1 MRTRK
6 ILRLRVRGIIIRGT
20 ESRDTHLYIHVV
32 YTRPYVRTYGLVR
45 SAAVGMGISRLTTFV
60 NDEFARWR
68 RVEGVSG
75 HLVVDGN
82 SLTHELH
89 NMEWSNGGQYREFK
103 CAVKRFY
110 SKLLSSRITPIVI
123 FDGVDEEEKSS
134 VLVRRKQDW
143 LDTIHARITDN
154 ASRELN
160 CKGRILPPLCSEVYR
175 MALHDLNIQFY
186 VADGEADV
194 VIARVANHF
203 SCPVLSNDS
212 DFFVFRLIG
221 GYIPMLH
228 FYWQSSVITAQVYHR
243 EEFATQLR
251 FQSSSLLCAVPAIVG
266 NDFISPCSSSSIGAM
281 LNSMP
286 NPGNTRNKQLSS
298 ICRYLSQFRSLEH
311 FVSSS
316 GRKTQCRKAEQW
328 YEIPESLS
336 CQKLVESTTLRR
348 RDGSPFPQWLIRFFH
363 LGRLPSAP
371 LDAAINSK
379 ILFRMMPDNYHRE
392 SSVVAGQT
400 LRRQIYS
407 LLGCDEVVEIF
418 RHGLV
423 VSGVKV
429 PGAVLP
435 GGVTLESIECMTDR
449 ERQTLFYTFVGS
461 DEQSMRQLNGK
472 YHDWKFVAA
481 TAWLWVATTAPP
493 EALVRALL
501 LCFVLCSGSSDAEL
515 DSLRRT
521 CRMPVAFRKSQRW
534 LDAMH
539 SFMQWQVIHL
549 TTWALNELLMEPML
563 MFSPAYLYDG
573 QVAMYFASADN
584 IRHLVS
590 SFSSYRTFDRTL
602 HKCLEESVL
611 AAQLPTTPL
620 QPTQCA
626 AKVPTSRVQH
636 SIEVVDIVGNNGT
649 TDIECLGQEKQAS
662 KNQPSSTS
670 NETRAHPDSSGQAC
684 QISSG
689 QQSKASQT
697 QPPSS
702 PRPGQT
708 SVSTQPQP
716 PSSSR
721 PGPTSVLTQTQPPS
735 SPRPGQ
741 TSVSTQTQPP
751 SSSRPG
757 QISVETQT
765 QPPNIST
772 QSKAESNIPR
782 RKSKYTQTQPPRQQS
797 RASQTSSQ
805 MKPKTPTQY
814 LTTGATAGQSTTQ
827 KRKAKRYYS
836 RQNNTKPSIASE
848 SQRQATENK
857 ISAKIPAPSLGD
869 VCSLPPTSSV
879 GGSFQTSTRTATE
892 PQATAHTGTEK
903 SDKKLASADKGSLQ
917 CVQTSGTAESNTS
930 QSPAAE
936 TFHLNRTEP
945 TGAQTQTQTGGKQV
959 ETQTGRKE
967 ENPKDQPGAGHAGQ
981 LSQQSG
987 ASVQGSAPQKKARKK
1002 RRPRRGRGAATPAG
1016 TPASPNNKQPQ
1027 SHSQSPDNV
1036 TPDEAIP
1043 RAAAIPEPPPAQ
1055 AHGVA
1060 PHTTQASQGL
1070 HGEKTERVTQEV

>member
-1 MRTRK
+1 
-6 ILRLRVRGIIIRGT
+6 
-20 ESRDTHLYIHVV
+20 
-32 YTRPYVRTYGLVR
+32 
-45 SAAVGMGISRLTTFV
+45 MGISRLTTFV

-68 RVEGVSG
+68 RVDGVSG

-134 VLVRRKQDW
+134 VLVRRKKDW

-175 MALHDLNIQFY
+175 MALHDLNIQFF

-194 VIARVANHF
+194 VIARVANHL

-371 LDAAINSK
+371 LDAAIHSK

-429 PGAVLP
+429 PGAILP

-481 TAWLWVATTAPP
+481 TARLWVTTTAPP

-611 AAQLPTTPL
+611 AAQLPTAPL

-636 SIEVVDIVGNNGT
+636 SIEVVDIVGNGT

-670 NETRAHPDSSGQAC
+670 NQTRAHPDSSGQAC

-702 PRPGQT
+702 PRSGQT
-708 SVSTQPQP
+708 SVS
-716 PSSSR
+716 
-721 PGPTSVLTQTQPPS
+721 TQTQPPS

-741 TSVSTQTQPP
+741 TSVSTQTQLP

-757 QISVETQT
+757 QISVSTQT

-772 QSKAESNIPR
+772 QSKTQFPNSTGQT
-782 RKSKYTQTQPPRQQS
+782 SKYTQTQPPRQHS

-805 MKPKTPTQY
+805 MKPKTPTQS

-836 RQNNTKPSIASE
+836 RQNNTKPYTASE
-848 SQRQATENK
+848 SQRQATETK
-857 ISAKIPAPSLGD
+857 ISAKTPAQSLDNGG
-869 VCSLPPTSSV
+869 SLPPTSSV
-879 GGSFQTSTRTATE
+879 GGSFQASTRTTTDLKQ
-892 PQATAHTGTEK
+892 PQATALTGTEK
-903 SDKKLASADKGSLQ
+903 SDKKLASVDKGSPQ

-936 TFHLNRTEP
+936 TLHLNR

-967 ENPKDQPGAGHAGQ
+967 NSPKKQPGSDHAAGQ
-981 LSQQSG
+981 LSQQTG

-1002 RRPRRGRGAATPAG
+1002 RRPRRGRGAAVPAG

-1027 SHSQSPDNV
+1027 SHSQSPKLKDNV
-1036 TPDEAIP
+1036 TPDEAIAS
-1043 RAAAIPEPPPAQ
+1043 AAAIPEPPPAQ
-1055 AHGVA
+1055 AHGVYSS
-1060 PHTTQASQGL
+1060 TDNTGL
-1070 HGEKTERVTQEV
+1070 TRFGEKTERVKKYKPTFEVLYRI